1 MRRKCFEGE
10 EREREKKNEPM
21 IMGKVVNL
29 SVAVPIRSGE
39 KVTQKKRKKNPEAN
53 QICWNLLLL
62 LLFGIEGSRRKE
74 KKKNRRTGVRLVSH
88 LARKKLVE

>member
-10 EREREKKNEPM
+10 EREREREKNEPM

-39 KVTQKKRKKNPEAN
+39 KVTQKEKKKPPEAN

-62 LLFGIEGSRRKE
+62 LFGIEGSRRNEE
-74 KKKNRRTGVRLVSH
+74 KRGGQGLDS
-88 LARKKLVE
+88 

>member
-1 MRRKCFEGE
+1 MFRGRR
-10 EREREKKNEPM
+10 ERERKKNEPM

-39 KVTQKKRKKNPEAN
+39 KVTQKKEKKNPEAN

-62 LLFGIEGSRRKE
+62 LFGIEGSRRKE
-74 KKKNRRTGVRLVSH
+74 KEKEADRG
-88 LARKKLVE
+88 